1 MAAALVRAF
10 VDARVM
16 TAGAVVDSA
25 RDGGVVATVL
35 LIPNLYSP
43 EEVGK
48 FDQVKVGVLGDVL
61 TSRAAEG
68 LQTVVW
74 VHSMEGVLKSFGQRV
89 HVLLT
94 KSYLS

>member
-1 MAAALVRAF
+1 MTNVQTAYEKGVLNPVSHAMLVSDAAKYCQRAGI
-10 VDARVM
+10 AEQW
-16 TAGAVVDSA
+16 
-25 RDGGVVATVL
+25 
-35 LIPNLYSP
+35 LYRASSDTL
-43 EEVGK
+43 GK

-94 KSYLS
+94 KS